1 MKKRIISITLSVM
14 LVLTTIMSATPAEKA
29 RADSE
34 ASLFSS
40 KLDLTNKKVVEWEV
54 KIPTKEEYMEYY
66 NDLSESEKN
75 EMNQRRRDAL
85 ESYSDM
91 LSNSLR
97 SNKSLQSSR
106 SSNMG
111 YCALPGNFTIYQQ
124 CNEKWCG
131 PAVLQSILT
140 YINGTSLSQNQL
152 AFWLGL
158 STTGNA
164 FNAEMTLCLN
174 WFQNIHNYYYY
185 IPYGLDGMVSMIYY
199 AIAYDQIPPSL
210 LISTKG
216 GKYWRYQCAD
226 GHYLVSHW
234 ISPST
239 ERLGIADP
247 FAGYAGIPQYYEERY
262 DTVYNVI
269 KEVLC

>member
-29 RADSE
+29 RADSK

-106 SSNMG
+106 SLNMG

-226 GHYLVSHW
+226 GHYLVTHW

-247 FAGYAGIPQYYEERY
+247 YAGYAGIPQYYEERY